1 MRCRTST
8 VALELIQYGVARI
21 VDWSA
26 NYLDSAQIV
35 EYRNSE
41 MDAKTHHRKL
51 WKDWVAT
58 EREFH

>member
-1 MRCRTST
+1 MEHPRGNI
-8 VALELIQYGVARI
+8 ALELIQYGVARI

-35 EYRNSE
+35 EYRKSE
-41 MDAKTHHRKL
+41 MDAKTRHRKL